1 MYTDNNNNAN
11 ASLKNCILSWFSNST
26 GFSIVLD
33 KIVGI
38 ANPIIAK
45 KIIVD

>member
-1 MYTDNNNNAN
+1 MYTDNNIMAK
-11 ASLKNCILSWFSNST
+11 ASLKNCILSWFSISA

-33 KIVGI
+33 KTVGI